1 MKPLIRW
8 VGGKTKLLKEIRKH
22 VPCDIKRYIEP
33 FVGGGAVLLDI
44 DANIP
49 AIASDSNWDLINF
62 YRVLKESP
70 EDLVYEF
77 RGFGNDETS
86 YYKTRDWDRQED
98 GWFDSITPL
107 ARAARFLY
115 LNKTSFQG
123 LWRVNKKG
131 QHNVPYSHPKKIN
144 INDSDVACVSARLQ
158 TVDFVCEDFENAI
171 DRASD
176 GDFIYVDPPYIPVD
190 NSKAFVGYTDGLFH
204 YSDQVRLRDALVRAG
219 ERGARFLASNSDT
232 QLSRELYKN
241 FTIETVQVKRLVAP
255 NSESRVKITEI
266 LVRNF

>member
-1 MKPLIRW
+1 MKPFIRW

-22 VPCDIKRYIEP
+22 VPCDIKHYIEP

-44 DANIP
+44 DPSIP
-49 AIASDSNWDLINF
+49 AFVGDSNWELINF
-62 YRVLKESP
+62 YNVLKEQP
-70 EDLVYEF
+70 KDLLALF
-77 RGFGNDETS
+77 RAFVNEKDE
-86 YYKTRDWDRQED
+86 YYNIRGWDKLPDFETFSKLQ
-98 GWFDSITPL
+98 
-107 ARAARFLY
+107 RAARFLY

-123 LWRVNKKG
+123 LWRVNRRG

-144 INDSDVACVSARLQ
+144 VNDSDVACVSTRLQ
-158 TVDFVCEDFENAI
+158 TVDFVCEDFENVV

-255 NSESRVKITEI
+255 NSESRVKTTEI